1 MPSKAI
7 IIRLYIVKSGREF
20 NFILTFA
27 ISQQVTSICIMENEI
42 YIGTTWG
49 CIVVAERESMRP
61 ITVFR
66 PYNEEVSAILTLP
79 VQQNGRPCL
88 ATVGRGYRSLIARY
102 KSLTSYNKDFGLLN
116 NTFAILWSTGH
127 WAI

>member
-1 MPSKAI
+1 
-7 IIRLYIVKSGREF
+7 
-20 NFILTFA
+20 
-27 ISQQVTSICIMENEI
+27 MENEI

-66 PYNEEVSAILTLP
+66 PYNEEVAAILTLP
-79 VQQNGRPCL
+79 VKVDGRACL

-102 KSLTSYNKDFGLLN
+102 RSENASKKTVLLN
-116 NTFAILWSTGH
+116 SSFALLWSTGH